1 MAPPSRQPMAGLPSL
16 LVFGPQTNLPSY
28 EVLAELRQDLIDNP
42 QMNGLLKAIRDLPNF
57 WQTVTG
63 FDPTLSQIQ
72 GTEHLGDLLQWI
84 DNGVLPQH
92 LKSLPNISALPLTVT
107 MQVLLYIRYLNELQ
121 IENPHQKV
129 LQHIQG
135 GGIQGFCVGFLT
147 ALVVNCSENE
157 NDIAEVGAT
166 AIRLAVCVGA
176 YVDQDSLLGDPPN
189 QSSCIAVR
197 WRTGFEETEVVEIMQ
212 SYCDVRRQSTQ
223 TT

>member
-1 MAPPSRQPMAGLPSL
+1 MAPPSKQPMAGLPSL

-107 MQVLLYIRYLNELQ
+107 MQV
-121 IENPHQKV
+121 V
-129 LQHIQG
+129 L
-135 GGIQGFCVGFLT
+135 
-147 ALVVNCSENE
+147 E
-157 NDIAEVGAT
+157 
-166 AIRLAVCVGA
+166 
-176 YVDQDSLLGDPPN
+176 
-189 QSSCIAVR
+189 
-197 WRTGFEETEVVEIMQ
+197 
-212 SYCDVRRQSTQ
+212 
-223 TT
+223 